1 MAGSIDG
8 GKKAAETNKTKH
20 GEDFYKRIGSL
31 GGKKSSNGG
40 FGSDKVGKDG
50 LTGSERARLAG
61 AKGGKA
67 KKGYTK

>member
-20 GEDFYKRIGSL
+20 GEDFYVRIGAI

-40 FGSDKVGKDG
+40 IWV
-50 LTGSERARLAG
+50 R
-61 AKGGKA
+61 
-67 KKGYTK
+67 